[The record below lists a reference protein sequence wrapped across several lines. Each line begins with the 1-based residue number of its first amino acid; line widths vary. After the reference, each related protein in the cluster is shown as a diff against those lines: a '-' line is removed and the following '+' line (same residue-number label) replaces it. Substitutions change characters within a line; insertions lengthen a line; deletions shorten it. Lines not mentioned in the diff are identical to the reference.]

1 MSKTFPKDLPRA
13 RPSYLFYDNNCN
25 FRRHLDNR
33 DAETRAA
40 FEGMALPVDV
50 FHAKTKHEASDEFC
64 QTNCNPALFSELFSR
79 HPQTNEVT
87 WTFNSSAA
95 EQVNVWFGK
104 FLPVVREMSE
114 VNFNFFLDEMI
125 SIHNTHRQ
133 SVLAKRRR
141 RPRLICIEELRLPR
155 L

>member
-1 MSKTFPKDLPRA
+1 MSRTFPKSLPRA
-13 RPSYLFYDNNCN
+13 RASYLFYDNNCT

-50 FHAKTKHEASDEFC
+50 FHAKTKHKASDQFC
-64 QTNCNPALFSELFSR
+64 QTNCNPALFSELYTR
-79 HPQTNEVT
+79 DPETNEVT

-95 EQVNVWFGK
+95 EQANVWFGK

-114 VNFNFFLDEMI
+114 ENFNFFLDEMI
-125 SIHNTHRQ
+125 SIHNAHRQ
-133 SVLAKRRR
+133 SVLMKQRR
-141 RPRLICIEELRLPR
+141 RPHLICIEELRLPR
-155 L
+155 Y